1 MSEVLWLLPVTEE
14 RSLSLGETVHSFSV
28 FILSILSVIL
38 AFAAASCPRMSWSWE
53 PFWAFLC
60 LSSSALLATRWHM
73 IPEEGPST
81 AMLTILSVVVFLAAL
96 PLRLWVSTIL
106 SCLAVLATFVSS
118 WLNSQGQY
126 DAGAGLCFLIF
137 LLPIFWAYEKD
148 QRQIVLQ
155 EAIRNLSPK
164 PLAWTSVLGQG
175 PLASSD
181 HAHRVPSTRGKRG
194 DVKVSVLRCRSDL
207 RIDDCGPSELAFF
220 GEDVSN
226 RELLNFFKG
235 EDRKAVAMVFS
246 EELPETTVSTECF
259 QGRRMV
265 VRIMQ
270 SGATEPRWLAIF
282 CRAEHA
288 VELPPLKARL
298 VDGST
303 QTADTSKDPR
313 SLERGATWTS
323 PSSQVVEVA
332 GAEKAGRS
340 CPTGSFAGAG
350 EYLKAKRKATTLP
363 ARSRSPSLDEA
374 YLTNKDISEF
384 EAVSQGSL
392 DFTVSINKQQQ
403 TLEIPGRSS
412 SGPRMRKR
420 SVGTPSDWRPSDG
433 RSLSYSFSISQNSGS
448 NNSKAK
454 LDNSTQ
460 TDIVWTNLGWHCRAC
475 SKPPRPEIQPPKS
488 QSRRA
493 YPPFHVVRGMQGGWN
508 LVHGPVG
515 VAEWLQ
521 EFLIAGTTVHS
532 KSHHFPLFLGQDGTV
547 EMAGGSISLLP
558 DGTLRRVGKSGHT
571 FYFQRADDVD
581 VDLPQPDLD
590 DLHGDNWVPPQPA
603 ASIVPRSPS
612 LHSVRIGN

>member
-1 MSEVLWLLPVTEE
+1 
-14 RSLSLGETVHSFSV
+14 
-28 FILSILSVIL
+28 
-38 AFAAASCPRMSWSWE
+38 
-53 PFWAFLC
+53 
-60 LSSSALLATRWHM
+60 
-73 IPEEGPST
+73 
-81 AMLTILSVVVFLAAL
+81 MLTILSVVVFLAAL

-207 RIDDCGPSELAFF
+207 RIDDCGPTELAFF

-303 QTADTSKDPR
+303 QTADQSKDPR
-313 SLERGATWTS
+313 TMERGATWTS

-363 ARSRSPSLDEA
+363 ARSRSPSLD
-374 YLTNKDISEF
+374 